1 MGGRE
6 KMAKRILVL
15 DDEPGFRDVMKDV
28 LAEHGYEV
36 EATPYIASAVSQAVR
51 RNYDLITLDLRIPGL
66 DGVEIAQLFS
76 RTGVQTPVLVISGYL
91 DDSVTQELK
100 ANGISHFLDKPTDIP
115 DLLSAVEGAIAA

>member
-1 MGGRE
+1 M
-6 KMAKRILVL
+6 MAKRILVL

-36 EATPYIASAVSQAVR
+36 EATPYIASAVAQAVR

-66 DGVEIAQLFS
+66 DGLEIAQLFS
-76 RTGVQTPVLVISGYL
+76 RTGIQTPVLVISGYL
-91 DDSVTQELK
+91 DDSVTRELK

-115 DLLSAVEGAIAA
+115 DLLNAVEGAMAA